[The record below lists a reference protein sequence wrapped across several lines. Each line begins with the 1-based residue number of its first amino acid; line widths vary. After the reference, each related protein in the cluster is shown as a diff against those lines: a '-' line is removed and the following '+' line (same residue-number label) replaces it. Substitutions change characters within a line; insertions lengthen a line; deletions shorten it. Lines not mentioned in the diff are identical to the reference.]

1 MNCGIYLLANDNV
14 YDQLVAL
21 LNSIEAN
28 YKKDI
33 PVCIIPFNDRLKLIK
48 KEVNQRENLLLF
60 EDQASLQKWENF
72 IEKWHKLYK
81 SYFSDIGN
89 KRKINTI
96 NMHRRYCAF
105 DGPFDR
111 FVYIDCD
118 TLIFQSLDHAFLKLD
133 EYDFIV
139 HDFQRETSLR
149 RKEVSHFFEVFKE
162 DYESEDALYKKFH
175 CSGFWGSQKGAI
187 QEKDLEYFLE
197 ELANGDIKIFQTW
210 LSEQL
215 ILNYMMLKKGLKLYN
230 FTLDKSS
237 DYNTGVCITSPHFED
252 QNHVLYDKG
261 KKLTYLHYMGIKNER
276 FQRLCQWQKM
286 NLPYKNYFLPLADK
300 LLKWQIGSI
309 PYKDIFLY
317 YRFLHEGKTV

>member
-1 MNCGIYLLANDNV
+1 MNYGIYLLANDNV

-21 LNSIEAN
+21 LNSVEAN
-28 YKKDI
+28 YKNDI
-33 PVCIIPFNDRLKLIK
+33 PVCIIPFNEKLDLIK
-48 KEVNQRENLLLF
+48 KEVSQRKNLLLF
-60 EDQASLQKWENF
+60 EDQVSLRKWENF
-72 IEKWHKLYK
+72 IAKWHELYNN
-81 SYFSDIGN
+81 YFSQLGIET
-89 KRKINTI
+89 KTNTI
-96 NMHRRYCAF
+96 NMHKRYCAF

-118 TLIFQSLDHAFLKLD
+118 TLIFQSLDHVFRKLD

-139 HDFQRETSLR
+139 HDFQRQTSLK

-162 DYESEDALYKKFH
+162 AYESEEALSRKFH
-175 CSGFWGSQKGAI
+175 CSGFWGSKKGAI

-215 ILNYMMLKKGLKLYN
+215 ILNYMILKKGLKLYN
-230 FTLDKSS
+230 FTQDESS
-237 DYNTGVCITSPHFED
+237 DYNTGVCITSQHFEEN
-252 QNHVLYDKG
+252 NHVLYDQG

-276 FQRLCQWQKM
+276 LQKLSQWENSSFPWKN
-286 NLPYKNYFLPLADK
+286 NLMPLADK
-300 LLKWQIGSI
+300 LFKWQIKNI

-317 YRFLHEGKTV
+317 YRFLHEHD